1 MENLTKENKAITLVA
16 LVITVVIMLILI
28 SVTTYTGIDTY
39 KNVKV
44 NQFVDRMQLI
54 QAKVDEI
61 SKEELQKL
69 EDLGELGAD
78 ASSKQGSQ
86 EILSEAMKNG
96 EVSTSN
102 ISEYKYFSADDLLKT
117 FDLDDINDE
126 ILVNFNTREVISLT
140 GIDYEGKIYY
150 TQYKLPNAQT
160 RITTTEQDRTLEF
173 NLETEMDG
181 LNASITISDISIS
194 NGTLQY
200 QKDGDNYWTTITNY
214 TEASKDNKINLTES
228 GKYKIKLVDN
238 VNNNQIE
245 KELTV
250 LLTNKPKTTG
260 EFTEE
265 YNYAGDSTSWAYA
278 QSGGSWYVWIPRFA
292 SKKDGNIK
300 FIKGNSNTATD
311 NTYIDNTY
319 SEDEID
325 NNYTV
330 HNKFGTNLTGLWV
343 NVNSKN
349 QAGLDMID
357 LLNSDAATLTEI

>member
-54 QAKVDEI
+54 QAKVDEY
-61 SKEELQKL
+61 SPDELKTLGSDATTCQAML
-69 EDLGELGAD
+69 ETAYN
-78 ASSKQGSQ
+78 
-86 EILSEAMKNG
+86 NG
-96 EVSTSN
+96 ED
-102 ISEYKYFSADDLLKT
+102 ISSSDISQYRYFSSDDLLKT

-126 ILVNFNTREVISLT
+126 ILVNYNTREVISFT

>member
-54 QAKVDEI
+54 QAKVDEY
-61 SKEELQKL
+61 SSDDLK
-69 EDLGELGAD
+69 DLGTDATAHQAMLGTAYN
-78 ASSKQGSQ
+78 
-86 EILSEAMKNG
+86 NG
-96 EVSTSN
+96 EG
-102 ISEYKYFSADDLLKT
+102 ISSSDISQYRYFSEDNLLKT

-126 ILVNFNTREVISLT
+126 ILVNYNTREVISLT

-160 RITTTEQDRTLEF
+160 RITTTEAARELTF
-173 NLETEMDG
+173 NLATEMDG

-238 VNNNQIE
+238 VNNNQTE

-250 LLTNKPKTTG
+250 VLTNKPKTTG

-292 SKKDGNIK
+292 SDSNKNIK

-311 NTYIDNTY
+311 NTYG
-319 SEDEID
+319 EID
-325 NNYTV
+325 DYTV

-343 NVNSKN
+343 NVNSQN

-357 LLNSDAATLTEI
+357 LLDSDAATLTEI